1 MGGSL
6 VWGRVWRQ
14 GGSVLVNILASAKP
28 AKAGKFQFPRAK
40 CQRTAGGRRKILQS
54 GNARV
59 EEQAS
64 FARSHL
70 PSSMHHRLFREKGKG
85 RAKEGQ
91 GEASREKRARAGA
104 MPGQE
109 LGGSAW

>member
-54 GNARV
+54 GNARL

-70 PSSMHHRLFREKGKG
+70 PSSMHHRLFLEAVKG
-85 RAKEGQ
+85 RAGRSEQ
-91 GEASREKRARAGA
+91 GDASKSRAERRTAH
-104 MPGQE
+104 
-109 LGGSAW
+109 